1 MPTERQEKI
10 LEILKSDS
18 RKSVSHLSK
27 ILYVSEMT
35 VRRDLKELEAEGYVE
50 RYHGGA
56 VYKSDRA
63 RLPVKARDVL
73 HIADK
78 DMISSKIERYLSDD
92 MTVFIDSSSTCSYIV
107 PLIAKYR
114 NIKIVTN
121 SVFSLLKA
129 SEYHIPC
136 VLTGGE
142 YWERDM
148 CLVGGG
154 AENFFEGLNIDIGF
168 FSSAGIADDGTVSD
182 LDERQTAVRRA
193 TLKHVGR
200 KIFVF
205 SADKVGRRCLY
216 TFCTTDIA
224 DDVILLGQE
233 KASER

>member
-10 LEILKSDS
+10 LKILENSK
-18 RKSVSHLSK
+18 RKSVSGLSK

-35 VRRDLKELEAEGYVE
+35 VRRDLKELEAEGYIE

-63 RLPVKARDVL
+63 LLPVKARDAL

-78 DMISSKIERYLSDD
+78 DMISAKIERYLSDD

-114 NIKIVTN
+114 NVKIVTN
-121 SVFSLLKA
+121 SVFSLLKT
-129 SEYHIPC
+129 SEHHIPC

-148 CLVGGG
+148 CLVGSG
-154 AENFFEGLNIDIGF
+154 AEAFFDGLNIDIGF
-168 FSSAGIADDGTVSD
+168 FSSAGLANDGTVSD

-193 TLKHVGR
+193 ALKHIGR

-205 SADKVGRRCLY
+205 SNDKVGRKCLY
-216 TFCTTDIA
+216 TLCNTDVA
-224 DDVILLGQE
+224 DEVIVLGE
-233 KASER
+233 